1 MRLLGRS
8 ALLCAL
14 VGLLS
19 FFVGEAAFG
28 QNWNA
33 VSGPRLIEEHVKI
46 PATAGNG
53 GSYTIA
59 ATILRPDG
67 PGPFGAVVL
76 NHGVPGTRSERM
88 KESSELMIGAAS
100 VFARNGYAVV
110 MPLRRGFGATGG
122 EYAEDPGSCANPD
135 YRKGE
140 EAASQDVLA
149 AYDFARRL
157 PYVDGGR
164 MILAGQSAGAMVSLY
179 AAGRDPEGLL
189 AVLGFAAGRGGNPT
203 LRPGVPCA
211 IEPVAQIFE
220 TLGRTVKVPVLLH
233 YAENDLYFNPQTTRG
248 WFNRF
253 AAGGARA
260 EYVMQPAFGSDGHYI
275 FSEGERIWE
284 PTVQRFLSTH
294 GVQFQR
300 YDPSAPTL
308 ANGRAPTTASASS
321 RPSSATG
328 R

>member
-1 MRLLGRS
+1 MNVLGRG

-14 VGLLS
+14 VALLS
-19 FFVGEAAFG
+19 FFIGEVAYG

-33 VSGPRLIEEHVKI
+33 VAGPKLIEERVKI
-46 PATAGNG
+46 PATSASGA
-53 GSYTIA
+53 SYSIA
-59 ATILRPDG
+59 ATILRPEG

-76 NHGVPGTRSERM
+76 NHGVPGSRAERL

-100 VFARNGYAVV
+100 VFARNGYVVV

-149 AYDFARRL
+149 AYDFARSL
-157 PYVDGGR
+157 PYVDPWR

-179 AAGRDPEGLL
+179 AAGSNPGGLV

-203 LRPGVPCA
+203 IRPGVPCA

-220 TLGRTVKVPVLLH
+220 TLGRQVKVPVMLH
-233 YAENDLYFNPQTTRG
+233 YAENDLFFNPKTTRG
-248 WFNRF
+248 WFERF
-253 AAGGARA
+253 TAGGARA
-260 EYVMQPAFGSDGHYI
+260 EYVMQPPFGSDGHYI

-284 PTVQRFLSTH
+284 PTVQRFLRTN
-294 GVQFQR
+294 GVPFNR

-308 ANGRAPTTASASS
+308 VNGPAPATASAPS

>member
-1 MRLLGRS
+1 MTLLGRG

-14 VGLLS
+14 VALLS
-19 FFVGEAAFG
+19 FAIGEAAYG
-28 QNWNA
+28 QSWNA
-33 VSGPRLIEEHVKI
+33 VAGPRLIEERVKI
-46 PATAGNG
+46 PATTASGA
-53 GSYTIA
+53 SYSIA
-59 ATILRPDG
+59 ATILRPEG

-76 NHGVPGTRSERM
+76 NHGVPGTRAERL
-88 KESSELMIGAAS
+88 KESAELMIGAAS
-100 VFARNGYAVV
+100 VFARNGYVVV

-149 AYDFARRL
+149 AYEYARSL
-157 PYVDGGR
+157 AYVNPWR

-179 AAGRDPEGLL
+179 AAGSNPGGLV

-203 LRPGVPCA
+203 IRPGVPCA

-220 TLGRTVKVPVLLH
+220 MLGRRVKAPVLLH
-233 YAENDLYFNPQTTRG
+233 YAENDLFFNPKTTRG
-248 WFNRF
+248 WFDRF
-253 AAGGARA
+253 AAGGVRA

-284 PTVQRFLSTH
+284 PTVQRFLGTH
-294 GVQFQR
+294 GVPFNR

-308 ANGRAPTTASASS
+308 VNGPAPATASASAK
-321 RPSSATG
+321 PSSATG

>member
-1 MRLLGRS
+1 MALLGRS
-8 ALLCAL
+8 ALLCAM

-19 FFVGEAAFG
+19 FFVGEVAYG

-33 VSGPRLIEEHVKI
+33 VAGPRLIEERVKI
-46 PATAGNG
+46 PATTSSGA
-53 GSYTIA
+53 SYSIA
-59 ATILRPDG
+59 ATILRPEG

-76 NHGVPGTRSERM
+76 NHGVPGSRVERL
-88 KESSELMIGAAS
+88 KESAELMMGAAS

-122 EYAEDPGSCANPD
+122 DYAEDPGTCANPD

-149 AYDFARRL
+149 AYDYARTL
-157 PYVDGGR
+157 PYVDSFR

-179 AAGRDPEGLL
+179 AAGRNPEGLM

-203 LRPGVPCA
+203 IRPGVPCA
-211 IEPVAQIFE
+211 VEPVAQIFE
-220 TLGRTVKVPVLLH
+220 MLGRTVKVPVMLH
-233 YAENDLYFNPQTTRG
+233 YAENDLFFNPKTTRG
-248 WFNRF
+248 WFDRF
-253 AAGGARA
+253 TAGGARA
-260 EYVMQPAFGSDGHYI
+260 EYVMQPPFGADGHYI

-284 PTVQRFLSTH
+284 PTVQRFLTTN
-294 GVQFQR
+294 GVPFNR
-300 YDPSAPTL
+300 YDPNAPTL
-308 ANGRAPTTASASS
+308 ANGRAPATASAPARQSS
-321 RPSSATG
+321 STG